1 MFHRRTGSQE
11 LYFRGE
17 FSYTLLILNYLIRLT
32 VSQREK
38 AAAEGKSSI
47 GSAVFTDTVCRGAGE
62 FQYCYLLTPLCAVG
76 RIFSANPE
84 DVEVPRLALTSTCK
98 RTKAAPKDGFR
109 EC

>member
-1 MFHRRTGSQE
+1 MFQWRTGSQALCYRRE
-11 LYFRGE
+11 LPCA
-17 FSYTLLILNYLIRLT
+17 LLILNYLIRLT
-32 VSQREK
+32 VSQFQK
-38 AAAEGKSSI
+38 AASEGKSSI
-47 GSAVFTDTVCRGAGE
+47 GSAVFTDTVCWGAGE